1 MLAPLDNET
10 IFKKAFT
17 DKEVFV
23 QFVKDILNIDF
34 KVGKIE
40 TEKKFEIPV
49 GLIDIKFDIF
59 AESTDN
65 RVIVE
70 IQRMDYDYNF
80 DRFLDY
86 FLAAI
91 IELQKNYK
99 SYKIEKTVY
108 TIVLITA
115 PYIINKQGMPV
126 KDDVLIT
133 ELNPQ
138 NLKGQIR
145 DIFGHKLVFLNPN
158 YQDAQTPESIKDWL
172 QLIHESIN
180 NPENPNINQ
189 NKPAIK
195 RVAEIIAEDK
205 ISPEERNLAKIDESR
220 RAARELYIKF
230 AKRERDYEIAT
241 RFILKGYANDIIKD
255 GTDFT
260 DQEIEDLRNNL
271 KVE

>member
-23 QFVKDILNIDF
+23 QFVKDILDIDF

-40 TEKKFEIPV
+40 TEKKFVVPV

-65 RVIVE
+65 RIIVE
-70 IQRMDYDYNF
+70 LQRMDYDYNF

-115 PYIINKQGMPV
+115 PYIINKQGLPV
-126 KDDVLIT
+126 KDDV
-133 ELNPQ
+133 
-138 NLKGQIR
+138 
-145 DIFGHKLVFLNPN
+145 
-158 YQDAQTPESIKDWL
+158 
-172 QLIHESIN
+172 
-180 NPENPNINQ
+180 
-189 NKPAIK
+189 
-195 RVAEIIAEDK
+195 
-205 ISPEERNLAKIDESR
+205 
-220 RAARELYIKF
+220 
-230 AKRERDYEIAT
+230 
-241 RFILKGYANDIIKD
+241 
-255 GTDFT
+255 
-260 DQEIEDLRNNL
+260 
-271 KVE
+271 

>member
-17 DKEVFV
+17 DEFVFTA
-23 QFVKDILNIDF
+23 FVKDILNIDF

-40 TEKKFEIPV
+40 SEKKFVVPV

-65 RVIVE
+65 RIIVE

-115 PYIINKQGMPV
+115 PYIINKQGLPV
-126 KDDVLIT
+126 KEEDFPEEYRELIRRLQKAANEPEIRKKMDLEDEIIE
-133 ELNPQ
+133 ELEERERELA
-138 NLKGQIR
+138 LKEIIIEEQVKTIEEK
-145 DIFGHKLVFLNPN
+145 DKAI
-158 YQDAQTPESIKDWL
+158 EIKD
-172 QLIHESIN
+172 
-180 NPENPNINQ
+180 
-189 NKPAIK
+189 KAI
-195 RVAEIIAEDK
+195 E
-205 ISPEERNLAKIDESR
+205 EERKKRDENEKTIEELK
-220 RAARELYIKF
+220 RELDELRKQT
-230 AKRERDYEIAT
+230 KR
-241 RFILKGYANDIIKD
+241 
-255 GTDFT
+255 
-260 DQEIEDLRNNL
+260 
-271 KVE
+271 

>member
-17 DKEVFV
+17 DEDVFV

-40 TEKKFEIPV
+40 TEKKFDVPV

-59 AESTDN
+59 AESSDN
-65 RVIVE
+65 RIIVE
-70 IQRMDYDYNF
+70 MQRMDYDYNF

-115 PYIINKQGMPV
+115 PYIINKQGLPV
-126 KDDVLIT
+126 KDDVLIS
-133 ELNPQ
+133 ELNPK
-138 NLKGQIR
+138 NLKGQVR

-158 YQDAQTPESIKDWL
+158 YQDSETPDSIKDWL

-180 NPENPNINQ
+180 NPENPNINK
-189 NKPAIK
+189 NKTAIK
-195 RVAEIIAEDK
+195 RVAEIIDEDK
-205 ISPEERNLAKIDESR
+205 ISPQERNLAKIDESR

-230 AKRERDYEIAT
+230 AKREEKYQIAKQMKMENEPIEKIHKYT
-241 RFILKGYANDIIKD
+241 GLSKD
-255 GTDFT
+255 
-260 DQEIEDLRNNL
+260 EIEYININ
-271 KVE
+271 E

>member
-17 DKEVFV
+17 DHEVFV

-40 TEKKFEIPV
+40 TEKKFEFPV

-65 RVIVE
+65 RIIVE

-99 SYKIEKTVY
+99 NYKIEKTVY

-115 PYIINKQGMPV
+115 PYIINKQGLPV
-126 KDDVLIT
+126 KDDVLIS
-133 ELNPQ
+133 ELNPK
-138 NLKGQIR
+138 NLKGQVR

-158 YQDAQTPESIKDWL
+158 YQDSETPEPIKDWL

-180 NPENPNINQ
+180 NPENPTINT
-189 NKPAIK
+189 NKTAIK
-195 RVAEIIAEDK
+195 RVAELINEDK
-205 ISPEERNLAKIDESR
+205 ISPAERNLAKIDESR

-230 AKRERDYEIAT
+230 AKREEKFEIAKG
-241 RFILKGYANDIIKD
+241 LKEDGIPNNIISKNT
-255 GTDFT
+255 GLSLG
-260 DQEIEDLRNNL
+260 EIENI
-271 KVE
+271 EI

>member
-17 DKEVFV
+17 DEDVFV

-40 TEKKFEIPV
+40 TEKKFDVPV

-59 AESTDN
+59 AESSDN

-70 IQRMDYDYNF
+70 MQRMDYDYNF

-115 PYIINKQGMPV
+115 PYIINKQGLPV
-126 KDDVLIT
+126 KDDVLIS
-133 ELNPQ
+133 ELNPK
-138 NLKGQIR
+138 NLKGQVR
-145 DIFGHKLVFLNPN
+145 NIFGHKLVFLNPN
-158 YQDAQTPESIKDWL
+158 YQDSETPDSIKDWL

-180 NPENPNINQ
+180 NPENPNINK
-189 NKPAIK
+189 NKTAIK
-195 RVAEIIAEDK
+195 RVAEIIDEDK
-205 ISPEERNLAKIDESR
+205 ISPQERNLAKIDESR

-230 AKRERDYEIAT
+230 AKREEKFQIAKL
-241 RFILKGYANDIIKD
+241 LKKNGVGIDIIIQSTELSKE
-255 GTDFT
+255 
-260 DQEIEDLRNNL
+260 EIEYIDIND
-271 KVE
+271 

>member
-17 DKEVFV
+17 DKDVFV
-23 QFVKDILNIDF
+23 QFVKDILDIDF

-40 TEKKFEIPV
+40 TEKKFVVPV

-65 RVIVE
+65 RIIVE

-115 PYIINKQGMPV
+115 PYIINKQGLPV

-133 ELNPQ
+133 ELNPK
-138 NLKGQIR
+138 NLKGQMR
-145 DIFGHKLVFLNPN
+145 DLFGHKLVFLNPN
-158 YQDAQTPESIKDWL
+158 YQDPETPPSIKDWL
-172 QLIHESIN
+172 QLIHQSIH
-180 NPENPNINQ
+180 NPEHPDININ
-189 NKPAIK
+189 KTAIK
-195 RVAEIIAEDK
+195 KVAEIIDEAQ
-205 ISPEERNLAKIDESR
+205 ITPEERNNAKIDESR
-220 RAARELYIKF
+220 RIAKEIYIKF
-230 AKRERDYEIAT
+230 AKRERDVEIAKG
-241 RFILKGYANDIIKD
+241 LKADGIPINIIAKNTVLTID
-255 GTDFT
+255 
-260 DQEIEDLRNNL
+260 EIEDL
-271 KVE
+271 